1 MENNHD
7 NKKPL
12 LDIENELLEMSK
24 NLKIIISLKNDIDE
38 LILKEPKE
46 INDNILIIED
56 KYEKIKKQIQ
66 SFLNKKKFIYNFISN
81 EKIVNSNNY
90 DIKEENEENENL
102 LNENNKMQNAKEAIN
117 KMQNKIK
124 IQIDNL
130 DKNLLSINFF
140 EKQKKQKLIKEIDF
154 NDIKENIDIDN
165 INNNDK
171 INQKIQFNSSILNI
185 KAKIYNEEKNEL
197 EKTNNIIEQIKQGT
211 KEMKIITRSHNDMI
225 LNLREEHNN
234 IKTNID
240 KGILELNKNKDNNQ
254 NKNNKLIICMCFLI
268 FIVIVMG
275 FAIYYKIWKRK

>member
-1 MENNHD
+1 MENNND

-90 DIKEENEENENL
+90 DIKEENENL

-171 INQKIQFNSSILNI
+171 INQKIQFNSSMLNI

-211 KEMKIITRSHNDMI
+211 KEMKIITRSQNDMI

-268 FIVIVMG
+268 FIVIIMG

>member
-1 MENNHD
+1 MENNND

-90 DIKEENEENENL
+90 DIKEENENL

-211 KEMKIITRSHNDMI
+211 KEMKIITRSQNDMI

-268 FIVIVMG
+268 FIVIIMG

>member
-90 DIKEENEENENL
+90 DEENENL

-211 KEMKIITRSHNDMI
+211 KEMKIITRSQNDMI

-268 FIVIVMG
+268 FIVIIMG

>member
-140 EKQKKQKLIKEIDF
+140 EKQK
-154 NDIKENIDIDN
+154 NRN
-165 INNNDK
+165 
-171 INQKIQFNSSILNI
+171 
-185 KAKIYNEEKNEL
+185 
-197 EKTNNIIEQIKQGT
+197 
-211 KEMKIITRSHNDMI
+211 
-225 LNLREEHNN
+225 
-234 IKTNID
+234 
-240 KGILELNKNKDNNQ
+240 
-254 NKNNKLIICMCFLI
+254 
-268 FIVIVMG
+268 
-275 FAIYYKIWKRK
+275 